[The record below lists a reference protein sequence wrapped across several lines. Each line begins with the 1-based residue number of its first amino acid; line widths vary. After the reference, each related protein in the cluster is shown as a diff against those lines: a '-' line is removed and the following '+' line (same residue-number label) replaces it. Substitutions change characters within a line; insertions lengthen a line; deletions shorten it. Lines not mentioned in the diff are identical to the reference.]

1 MKTRIFLLMAITM
14 LVLGMNVQARS
25 SAGKKILV
33 AYFSQSGNTQEIAN
47 QIKNVTGADVFVI
60 QPAIAY
66 PSDYQTLV
74 DQAKKEVNAGYKP
87 ALKGKADNIGSYD
100 VIFVGSPNWWSTI
113 APPVATF
120 LSQNDFSGKTIV
132 PFITHEGSRMGRS
145 VTDIKKLCPNSTI
158 LEGLPVRGS
167 SVKSAQKDVD
177 KWLKEIGVVK

>member
-1 MKTRIFLLMAITM
+1 MKIKVFLLGVIVM
-14 LVLGMNVQARS
+14 LVSGVNAQVQLPT
-25 SAGKKILV
+25 GKKVLV

-47 QIKNVTGADVFVI
+47 QIKNITGADLFVI
-60 QPAIAY
+60 QPVTAY

-87 ALKGKADNIGSYD
+87 ALKSKVDDISTYD

-120 LSQNDFSGKTIV
+120 LSEYDFSGKTIV

-145 VTDIKKLCPNSTI
+145 VADIKKLCPNSTI

-167 SVKSAQKDVD
+167 GVKSAQKEVNTWI
-177 KWLKEIGVVK
+177 KKIGLLK